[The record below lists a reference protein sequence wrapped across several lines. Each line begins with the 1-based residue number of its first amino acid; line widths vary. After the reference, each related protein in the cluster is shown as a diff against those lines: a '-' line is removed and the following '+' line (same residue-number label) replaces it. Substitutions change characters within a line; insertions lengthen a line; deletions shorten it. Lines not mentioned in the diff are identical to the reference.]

1 MDNENF
7 NILNNFLGFGNPEN
21 KIWFV
26 GLEEAG
32 EWTEDNLY
40 KYLPRYKRR
49 HFLVKPGE
57 TAEDR
62 IKAKGT
68 YTRVY
73 DIMSK
78 LILAISNPDSN
89 LDGWRDYR
97 NTKLLTSTGNE
108 FQINLYPLGK
118 KHFSEATLPS
128 KYEKLFGITKG
139 NFEQYRTEV
148 KNTRFPMIY
157 REWKNYKPL
166 VTICFGYQGWVD
178 VQNAFWLKAGD
189 GRRVN
194 SERYKWPANG
204 IILCPFFRYGK
215 YTFSNRDIIE
225 FGRDIHQRYP
235 SVKSIFNEQNKQTQ
249 RSDLFQVSGVNQD

>member
-32 EWTEDNLY
+32 EWTENNLD
-40 KYLPRYKRR
+40 KYLPRYKKR
-49 HFLVKPGE
+49 HFLIKPGE

-62 IKAKGT
+62 KKAKGT
-68 YTRVY
+68 YTKVY

-78 LILAISNPDSN
+78 LILAISRPDSN
-89 LDGWRDYR
+89 FDDWGDYR
-97 NTKLLTSTGNE
+97 DGKLLTSMGNE
-108 FQINLYPLGK
+108 FQMNLYPLGK
-118 KHFSEATLPS
+118 KHFSETALPH

-148 KNTRFPMIY
+148 KNTRFPMIFKQ
-157 REWKNYKPL
+157 WKYYKPL
-166 VTICFGYQGWVD
+166 VTICFGYEGWMD
-178 VQNAFWLKAGD
+178 VQIAFRLQTGD
-189 GRRVN
+189 GNRAN
-194 SERYKWPANG
+194 SERYKWLADG

-215 YTFSNRDIIE
+215 NTFSDNDLHE
-225 FGRDIHQRYP
+225 FGKEIQKKYP
-235 SVKSIFNEQNKQTQ
+235 T
-249 RSDLFQVSGVNQD
+249 LALCVS